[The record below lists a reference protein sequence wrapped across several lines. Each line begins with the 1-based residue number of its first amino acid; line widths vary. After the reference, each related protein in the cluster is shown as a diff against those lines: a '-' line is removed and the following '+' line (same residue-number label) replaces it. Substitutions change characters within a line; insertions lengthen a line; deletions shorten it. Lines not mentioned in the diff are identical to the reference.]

1 MITLRPYQSEIA
13 KKCKHLLQ
21 VKGMCYLSMQVRT
34 GKTHTAIAACNLLV
48 GHKRGRVL
56 FVTKK
61 KAISS
66 IEADIK
72 THGANL
78 DIMVINYE
86 SVHKVILKDCD
97 VVILDE
103 AHSIKA
109 YPKPSGRYKDIKLM
123 LGLWPHVRVI
133 LMSGTP
139 CPESYSDLYHQ
150 FAVSPHHNPFPDH
163 ANFYK
168 WAKDYVNVKQLH
180 LGHGT
185 VNDYSDADRS
195 KVMSV
200 LDPYFITYTQEQAGF
215 EQTVNEKVLTVEMKP
230 STYALCKQLKRDLVI
245 EGENHNIVADTGVK
259 LMQKL
264 HQMHSGTIK
273 FECGVRQVL
282 DDSKAVFIKERF
294 EGKKIAIFYKFIAE
308 LEMLKAQF
316 PNWTA
321 DPMEFN
327 ERNDLIFLGQIQSSR
342 EGINLSSADC
352 LIFFNIDFAAVS
364 YFQAKDRLTSKD
376 RTKENIVYWIFSDGG
391 IEEQIYN
398 SVMNKKDYTLSMF
411 RQDFEIKSKKIEQ
424 LGLNL

>member
-13 KKCKHLLQ
+13 QKCKHLLQ
-21 VKGMCYLSMQVRT
+21 TKGMCYLSMQVRT

-48 GHKRGRVL
+48 GHKKGRVL

-72 THGANL
+72 AHGANL
-78 DIMVINYE
+78 QFVVVNYE
-86 SVHKVILKDCD
+86 SVHKIVLHDCD

-103 AHSIKA
+103 AHSIKS
-109 YPKPSGRYKDIKLM
+109 YPKPSARYKAIKFM
-123 LGLWPHVRVI
+123 LESWPYVRVI

-150 FAVSPHHNPFPDH
+150 FAVSPHHNPFVDY
-163 ANFYK
+163 ASFYK
-168 WAKDYVNVKQLH
+168 WAKDFVNVKQIH

-195 KVMSV
+195 KVMAV
-200 LDPYFITYTQEQAGF
+200 LDPYFLTYTQEQAGF
-215 EQTVNEKVLTVEMKP
+215 EQQVNERVLTVEMKP
-230 STYALCKQLKRDLVI
+230 STYAMCNKLKRDLLI
-245 EGENHNIVADTGVK
+245 EGASHNIVADTAVK

-264 HQMHSGTIK
+264 HQLYSGTIK

-282 DDSKAVFIKERF
+282 DDSKAVFIKEEF
-294 EGKKIAIFYKFIAE
+294 QGKKIAIFYKFIAE
-308 LEMLKAQF
+308 FDMLKESL
-316 PNWTA
+316 PNWTS
-321 DPMEFN
+321 DPMKFN
-327 ERNDLIFLGQIQSSR
+327 EADNLVFLGQIQSSR

-376 RTKENIVYWIFSDGG
+376 RTKENICYWIFSEGG
-391 IEEQIYN
+391 IEEQIYQ
-398 SVMNKKDYTLSMF
+398 SVMNKKDYTLSIF
-411 RQDFEIKSKKIEQ
+411 RKDFEVRKQKVEQ
-424 LGLNL
+424 TSFLL

>member
-1 MITLRPYQSEIA
+1 MITLRPYQADIA

-21 VKGMCYLSMQVRT
+21 TKGICYLSMQVRT
-34 GKTHTAIAACNLLV
+34 GKTHTALAACNLLL

-66 IEADIK
+66 IEADIAA
-72 THGANL
+72 HGANL

-86 SVHKVILKDCD
+86 SVHKVVLQDCD

-103 AHSIKA
+103 AHSIKS
-109 YPKPSGRYKDIKLM
+109 YPKPSGRYKSIKFM
-123 LGLWPHVRVI
+123 LESWPYVRVI

-150 FAVSPHHNPFPDH
+150 FAVSPHHNPFVDH
-163 ANFYK
+163 KNFYK

-185 VNDYSDADRS
+185 VNDYSDADRE
-195 KVMSV
+195 KVMAV

-230 STYALCKQLKRDLVI
+230 STYNLCKQLKRDLVI
-245 EGENHNIVADTGVK
+245 EGREHNIVADTGVK

-264 HQMHSGTIK
+264 HQMYSGTIK
-273 FECGVRQVL
+273 FECGVRQVI
-282 DDSKAVFIKERF
+282 DNSKAVFIKEKF

-308 LEMLKAQF
+308 LEMLKEAF
-316 PNWTA
+316 PNWTS
-321 DPMEFN
+321 DPMQFN
-327 ERNDLIFLGQIQSSR
+327 ESDDLTFLGQIQSSR

-376 RTKENIVYWIFSDGG
+376 RTKENVVYWIFSEGG

-398 SVMNKKDYTLSMF
+398 SVIAKKDYTLSIF
-411 RQDFEIKSKKIEQ
+411 RRDFEIKSKEIQQ
-424 LGLNL
+424 LGLDL

>member
-1 MITLRPYQSEIA
+1 
-13 KKCKHLLQ
+13 
-21 VKGMCYLSMQVRT
+21 MCYLSMQVRT

-185 VNDYSDADRS
+185 VNDYSDCDRS
-195 KVMSV
+195 KVMAV

>member
-13 KKCKHLLQ
+13 QKCKHLLQ
-21 VKGMCYLSMQVRT
+21 TKGMAYLSMQVRT
-34 GKTHTAIAACNLLV
+34 GKTHTAIAACALLV

-72 THGANL
+72 AHGANL

-86 SVHKVILKDCD
+86 SVHKIVLQDCD

-103 AHSIKA
+103 AHSIKSF
-109 YPKPSGRYKDIKLM
+109 PKPSGRYKAIKFM
-123 LGLWPHVRVI
+123 LESWPYVRVI

-150 FAVSPHHNPFPDH
+150 FAVSPHHNPFVDH

-180 LGHGT
+180 LPHGL
-185 VNDYSDADRS
+185 VNDYSDCNRE
-195 KVMSV
+195 KVMAV
-200 LDPYFITYTQEQAGF
+200 LDPYFLTYTQEQAGF
-215 EQTVNEKVLTVEMKP
+215 EQTVNEKVLTVEMKQ
-230 STYALCKQLKRDLVI
+230 STYNLCNKLKKDLVI
-245 EGENHNIVADTGVK
+245 EGKEHNIVADTAVK

-264 HQMHSGTIK
+264 HQLYSGTIK
-273 FECGVRQVL
+273 FECGVGQVV
-282 DDSKAVFIKERF
+282 DNSKAVFIKEEF
-294 EGKKIAIFYKFIAE
+294 AGKKIAIFYKFIQE
-308 LEMLKAQF
+308 FEMLKAQF
-316 PNWTA
+316 PNWTN
-321 DPMEFN
+321 DPMKFN
-327 ERNDLIFLGQIQSSR
+327 ESNDLTFLGQIQSSR

-352 LIFFNIDFAAVS
+352 LIFLNIDFAAVS

-391 IEEQIYN
+391 IEEQIYQ

-411 RQDFEIKSKKIEQ
+411 RRDFEIKSEKIQ
-424 LGLNL
+424 QTSLLL